1 MTSQNYK
8 RAIIKTSTILIKIQ
22 SKMDKSKLLEGL
34 KKIKEAFV
42 TLQKFV
48 DAKLADGVTIVRYEG
63 EKLDIGVAVFVITEQ
78 GAVEAPDADHVLE
91 DGTMFTTVGGIVTAV
106 MPVEEEVEAAAKPMD
121 APEKKDKPKSMIEST
136 IKESYYSKE
145 VIDKMFENLL
155 TVKENFATQKNNE
168 LLALENKIELQ
179 NETIKQMFSL
189 LTKIGNEPSAAPTE
203 PTKKAFNVSEF
214 RKAYKED
221 LNKIHNE
228 IN

>member
-1 MTSQNYK
+1 
-8 RAIIKTSTILIKIQ
+8 
-22 SKMDKSKLLEGL
+22 MDKSKLLEGL

-48 DAKLADGVTIVRYEG
+48 DAKLADGVTIVRYEAD
-63 EKLDIGVAVFVITEQ
+63 KLDVGVAVFVITEQ

-106 MPVEEEVEAAAKPMD
+106 MPVEEEVEAAA
-121 APEKKDKPKSMIEST
+121 APVVAPIAATESKAKSVIEST

-145 VIDKMFENLL
+145 AIDKMFENLL
-155 TVKENFATQKNNE
+155 SVKENFATQKNNE

-221 LNKIHNE
+221 LQKINNE

>member
-1 MTSQNYK
+1 
-8 RAIIKTSTILIKIQ
+8 
-22 SKMDKSKLLEGL
+22 MDKSKLLEGL

-145 VIDKMFENLL
+145 AIDKMFENLL

-168 LLALENKIELQ
+168 LSALENKIELQ

-221 LNKIHNE
+221 LQKINNE

>member
-1 MTSQNYK
+1 
-8 RAIIKTSTILIKIQ
+8 
-22 SKMDKSKLLEGL
+22 MDKSKLLEGL

-48 DAKLADGVTIVRYEG
+48 DAKLIDGVTIIRYEG
-63 EKLDIGVAVFVITEQ
+63 EK
-78 GAVEAPDADHVLE
+78 LE

-106 MPVEEEVEAAAKPMD
+106 MPVEEEVEAAA
-121 APEKKDKPKSMIEST
+121 APVAAPIAATESKAKSVIEST

-145 VIDKMFENLL
+145 AIDKMFENLL
-155 TVKENFATQKNNE
+155 SAKENFATQKNNE
-168 LLALENKIELQ
+168 LSALENKIELQ

-214 RKAYKED
+214 RKSYRED
-221 LNKIHNE
+221 LQKINNE

>member
-1 MTSQNYK
+1 
-8 RAIIKTSTILIKIQ
+8 
-22 SKMDKSKLLEGL
+22 MDKSKLLEGL

-91 DGTMFTTVGGIVTAV
+91 DGTMFTTVGGIVTSV
-106 MPVEEEVEAAAKPMD
+106 MPMEEEVEATAKPMD

-145 VIDKMFENLL
+145 AIDKMFENLL
-155 TVKENFATQKNNE
+155 SVKENFATQKNTE

-214 RKAYKED
+214 RKAYKAD
-221 LNKIHNE
+221 LNKIQNE
-228 IN
+228 L

>member
-1 MTSQNYK
+1 
-8 RAIIKTSTILIKIQ
+8 
-22 SKMDKSKLLEGL
+22 MDKSKLLEGL

>member
-1 MTSQNYK
+1 
-8 RAIIKTSTILIKIQ
+8 
-22 SKMDKSKLLEGL
+22 MDKSKLLEGL

-91 DGTMFTTVGGIVTAV
+91 DGTMFTTVGGIVTSV
-106 MPVEEEVEAAAKPMD
+106 MPMEEEVEVAAPVVAPIAATESKAK
-121 APEKKDKPKSMIEST
+121 SVIEST

-145 VIDKMFENLL
+145 AIDKMFENLL
-155 TVKENFATQKNNE
+155 SVKENFATQKNTE

-214 RKAYKED
+214 RKAYKAD
-221 LNKIHNE
+221 LNKIQNE
-228 IN
+228 L

>member
-1 MTSQNYK
+1 
-8 RAIIKTSTILIKIQ
+8 
-22 SKMDKSKLLEGL
+22 MDKSKLLEGL

-91 DGTMFTTVGGIVTAV
+91 DGTMFTTVGGIVTSV
-106 MPVEEEVEAAAKPMD
+106 MPMEEEVEATAKPMD

-145 VIDKMFENLL
+145 AIDKMFENLL
-155 TVKENFATQKNNE
+155 SVKENFATQKNNE
-168 LLALENKIELQ
+168 LSALENKIELQ

-189 LTKIGNEPSAAPTE
+189 LTKIGNEPSATPTE

-214 RKAYKED
+214 RKAYKAD
-221 LNKIHNE
+221 LNKIQNE
-228 IN
+228 L

>member
-1 MTSQNYK
+1 
-8 RAIIKTSTILIKIQ
+8 
-22 SKMDKSKLLEGL
+22 MDKSKLLEGL

-91 DGTMFTTVGGIVTAV
+91 DGTMFTTVGGIVTSV
-106 MPVEEEVEAAAKPMD
+106 MPMEEEVEAVAKPMD
-121 APEKKDKPKSMIEST
+121 ETEKKDKPKSMIEST

-145 VIDKMFENLL
+145 AIDKMFENLL

-168 LLALENKIELQ
+168 LSALENKIELQ

-221 LNKIHNE
+221 LQKINNE

>member
-1 MTSQNYK
+1 
-8 RAIIKTSTILIKIQ
+8 
-22 SKMDKSKLLEGL
+22 MDKSKLLEGL

-48 DAKLADGVTIVRYEG
+48 DAKLADGVTIVRYEA

-106 MPVEEEVEAAAKPMD
+106 MPVEEEVEAAA
-121 APEKKDKPKSMIEST
+121 APVVAPIAATESKAKSVIEST

-145 VIDKMFENLL
+145 AIDKMFENLL
-155 TVKENFATQKNNE
+155 SVKENFATQKNNE
-168 LLALENKIELQ
+168 LSALEDKIELQ

-214 RKAYKED
+214 RKSYKED
-221 LNKIHNE
+221 LQKINNE

>member
-1 MTSQNYK
+1 
-8 RAIIKTSTILIKIQ
+8 
-22 SKMDKSKLLEGL
+22 MDKSKLLEGL

-155 TVKENFATQKNNE
+155 SVKENFATQKNNE

-221 LNKIHNE
+221 LQKINNE

>member
-1 MTSQNYK
+1 
-8 RAIIKTSTILIKIQ
+8 
-22 SKMDKSKLLEGL
+22 MDKSKLLEGL

-168 LLALENKIELQ
+168 LSALENKIELQ

-221 LNKIHNE
+221 LQKINNE

>member
-1 MTSQNYK
+1 
-8 RAIIKTSTILIKIQ
+8 
-22 SKMDKSKLLEGL
+22 MDKSKLLEGL

-91 DGTMFTTVGGIVTAV
+91 DGTMFTTVGGIVTSV
-106 MPVEEEVEAAAKPMD
+106 MPMEEEVEAVAKPMD

-155 TVKENFATQKNNE
+155 SVKENFATQKNNE
-168 LLALENKIELQ
+168 LSALENKIELQ

-203 PTKKAFNVSEF
+203 PTKKPFNVSEF

-221 LNKIHNE
+221 LQKINNE

>member
-1 MTSQNYK
+1 
-8 RAIIKTSTILIKIQ
+8 
-22 SKMDKSKLLEGL
+22 MDKSKLLEGL

-48 DAKLADGVTIVRYEG
+48 DAKLADGVTIVRYEA
-63 EKLDIGVAVFVITEQ
+63 EKLDVGVAVFVITEQ

-106 MPVEEEVEAAAKPMD
+106 MPVEEEVEAAA
-121 APEKKDKPKSMIEST
+121 APVVAPIAATESKAKSVIEST

-145 VIDKMFENLL
+145 AIDKMFENLL
-155 TVKENFATQKNNE
+155 SVKENFATQKNNE
-168 LLALENKIELQ
+168 LSALENKIELQ

-214 RKAYKED
+214 RKSYKED
-221 LNKIHNE
+221 LQKINNE

>member
-1 MTSQNYK
+1 
-8 RAIIKTSTILIKIQ
+8 
-22 SKMDKSKLLEGL
+22 MDKSKLLEGL

-48 DAKLADGVTIVRYEG
+48 DAKLIDGVTIIRYEG
-63 EKLDIGVAVFVITEQ
+63 EKLDVGVAVFVITEQ

-106 MPVEEEVEAAAKPMD
+106 MPVEEEVEAAA
-121 APEKKDKPKSMIEST
+121 APVVAPIAATESKAKSVIEST

-145 VIDKMFENLL
+145 AIDKMFENLL
-155 TVKENFATQKNNE
+155 SVKENFATQKNNE
-168 LLALENKIELQ
+168 LSALENKIELQ

-214 RKAYKED
+214 RKSYKED
-221 LNKIHNE
+221 LQKINNE

>member
-1 MTSQNYK
+1 
-8 RAIIKTSTILIKIQ
+8 
-22 SKMDKSKLLEGL
+22 MDKSKLLEGL

-48 DAKLADGVTIVRYEG
+48 DAKLADGVTIIRYEA

-106 MPVEEEVEAAAKPMD
+106 MPVEEEVEAAA
-121 APEKKDKPKSMIEST
+121 APVAAPIAATESKAKSVIEST

-145 VIDKMFENLL
+145 AIDKMFENLL
-155 TVKENFATQKNNE
+155 SVKENFATQKNNE
-168 LLALENKIELQ
+168 LSALENKIELQ

-214 RKAYKED
+214 RKSYKED
-221 LNKIHNE
+221 LQKINNE

>member
-1 MTSQNYK
+1 
-8 RAIIKTSTILIKIQ
+8 
-22 SKMDKSKLLEGL
+22 MDKSKLLEGL

-106 MPVEEEVEAAAKPMD
+106 MPVEEEVEVAAA
-121 APEKKDKPKSMIEST
+121 APVVAPIAATESKAKSVIEST

-145 VIDKMFENLL
+145 AIDKMFENLL
-155 TVKENFATQKNNE
+155 SVKENFATQKNNE
-168 LLALENKIELQ
+168 LSALENKIELQ

-203 PTKKAFNVSEF
+203 PTKKSFNVSEF

>member
-1 MTSQNYK
+1 
-8 RAIIKTSTILIKIQ
+8 
-22 SKMDKSKLLEGL
+22 MDKSKLLEGL

-48 DAKLADGVTIVRYEG
+48 DAKLADGVTIVRYEA
-63 EKLDIGVAVFVITEQ
+63 EKLDVGVAVFVITEQ

-106 MPVEEEVEAAAKPMD
+106 MPVEEEVEAAA
-121 APEKKDKPKSMIEST
+121 APVVAPIAATESKAKSVIEST

-145 VIDKMFENLL
+145 AIDKMFENLL
-155 TVKENFATQKNNE
+155 SVKENFATQKNNE

-203 PTKKAFNVSEF
+203 IVKKAFNVSEF
-214 RKAYKED
+214 RKSYKED
-221 LNKIHNE
+221 LQKINNE